1 MRKRLRNNIDSRFSR
16 TGHFPVGQ
24 DGVHVCVCVCV
35 CVCVRKLN
43 TLRFSVRGKQC
54 CGIFSQ
60 HKDEGKN
67 NVAEKG

>member
-1 MRKRLRNNIDSRFSR
+1 MECMS
-16 TGHFPVGQ
+16 
-24 DGVHVCVCVCV
+24 VCFV